1 MGHMASLALFHSV
14 YGLRPAVRAVAERFR
29 ADGHH
34 VVAPD
39 LYGVTPADTLDEGF
53 ALADKVGWE
62 TMLERAREAVRH
74 LPADAVLAGL
84 SMGTSIANALL
95 RERPRTSGL
104 LLLSST
110 GGSFAA
116 LPAGFRAQ
124 LHVAD
129 PDDEYAPS
137 EDVERW
143 TAEMTAADAS
153 FEVFRYP
160 DVGHLWT
167 DPGLTDYDAL
177 ASDLTWQ
184 RCAEFLRLS

>member
-29 ADGHH
+29 ADGHL

-39 LYGVTPADTLDEGF
+39 LYGVAPVDTLDEGF
-53 ALADKVGWE
+53 AVADKVGWE
-62 TMLERAREAVRH
+62 TMLERAREAVRA

-84 SMGTSIANALL
+84 SMGAGIVTALL

-104 LLLSST
+104 LLISGTSGSVAGLRT
-110 GGSFAA
+110 G
-116 LPAGFRAQ
+116 LRAQ

-129 PDDEYAPS
+129 PDAEYAPH

-167 DPGLTDYDAL
+167 DPGLTDYDAP
-177 ASDLTWQ
+177 ATDLTWQ